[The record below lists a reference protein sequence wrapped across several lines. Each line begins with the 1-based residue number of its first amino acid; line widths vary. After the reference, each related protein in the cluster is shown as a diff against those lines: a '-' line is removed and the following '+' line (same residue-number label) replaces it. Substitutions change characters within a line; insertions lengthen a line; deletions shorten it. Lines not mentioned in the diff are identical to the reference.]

1 MTTTSA
7 PKARARAKK
16 RGIYYQPPSMR
27 VIAVKIVLLALV
39 DAVAVFAMSILFF
52 KGDYLVAGVVLVATL
67 LVNWIYLSPGL
78 LPAKYLTPGLVF
90 LAIFQ
95 LFVIVYSLYI
105 AFTNYGDGHNSTK
118 DDAISSI
125 VQQNTLRVE
134 GSPAYRVT
142 VVEGAGGLGLL
153 AAAPDGQVLV
163 GTPDA
168 PLQPVDPASVT
179 LDGERPTAVEGW
191 TSLGMQDI
199 LQRQQEVAALQVPL
213 SDDLADGFLRT
224 TDATNGYVYQST
236 FVYDEAADTVTDTV
250 TGTVYQDLG
259 NGAFE
264 TADGQR
270 LGTGWQ
276 IFIGGENFLYPFQN
290 PTYGVALFGV
300 LAWTFGY
307 AILSVALSFFLG
319 LFLAIA
325 LNDPRMRSKQI
336 YRVLSILPYAFPSFL
351 GALVWL
357 GLLNTEFGYINNTF
371 LGSADIPWLTDPVLA
386 KISVLVVNLWLGF
399 PYMFLICLGALQSI
413 PEELTEAAIRRRRDR
428 LADLR
433 AHQVPAPARLDR
445 AAAHLVVRVQLQ
457 QLQHHLLPHP
467 RRAAHAGG
475 GGERRPHRPAHHAR
489 VQDGVPGRHPRLR
502 PRGRAVDHHLHHR
515 RHRLDHRV
523 PADQGTG
530 GPELMNDPADGSTS
544 CRIDDAAPEAPR
556 PAAPRMAFRKWMRE
570 LGWRHLVGIA
580 VVLFAV
586 FPLVYVL
593 SASFNPGGTL
603 TGSNDLFREI
613 SGCRTTSTC

>member
-7 PKARARAKK
+7 PKARERAKK

-52 KGDYLVAGVVLVATL
+52 KGDYLVAGIVLVATL
-67 LVNWIYLSPGL
+67 LVNWVYLSPGL

-95 LFVIVYSLYI
+95 LFVIVYSLYV

-142 VVEGAGGLGLL
+142 VVEGVGGLGLL

-163 GTPDA
+163 GTQDE

-179 LDGERPTAVEGW
+179 LDGERPTALEGW

-224 TDATNGYVYQST
+224 TDASNGYVYQST

-250 TGTVYQDLG
+250 TGAVYQDLG

-264 TADGQR
+264 TADGER

-276 IFIGGENFLYPFQN
+276 IFIGADNFLYPFQN
-290 PTYGVALFGV
+290 PSYGGALFGV
-300 LAWTFGY
+300 LAWTFGF
-307 AILSVALSFFLG
+307 AILSVAMSFFLG

-386 KISVLVVNLWLGF
+386 KVSVLIVNLWLGF

-413 PEELTEAAIRRRRDR
+413 PEELTEAASVDGATGWQIFGRIKFPLLLVSTAPLLISSFAFNFNNFNTIYFLTRGGPRMQGVEENVGHTDLLITLVYKTAFQDGTRDYG
-428 LADLR
+428 L
-433 AHQVPAPARLDR
+433 
-445 AAAHLVVRVQLQ
+445 AAALSIIIFIIVATV
-457 QLQHHLLPHP
+457 
-467 RRAAHAGG
+467 
-475 GGERRPHRPAHHAR
+475 
-489 VQDGVPGRHPRLR
+489 
-502 PRGRAVDHHLHHR
+502 
-515 RHRLDHRV
+515 
-523 PADQGTG
+523 
-530 GPELMNDPADGSTS
+530 ST
-544 CRIDDAAPEAPR
+544 I
-556 PAAPRMAFRKWMRE
+556 AFRQTKALE
-570 LGWRHLVGIA
+570 
-580 VVLFAV
+580 
-586 FPLVYVL
+586 
-593 SASFNPGGTL
+593 
-603 TGSNDLFREI
+603 DLN
-613 SGCRTTSTC
+613 